1 MTRRFAR
8 RPRRGGWREDRGAMT
23 LMIAVVAMALFLMV
37 GLSVDGGG
45 RMQAIERADDIA
57 AEAARA
63 AGQAL
68 DLPQAVT
75 GTADVVDRA
84 RAQAAVQSYLTG
96 AGATDIHDV
105 SVDVAPNGRSVT
117 VTVHITYQP
126 LFLGLIGLGPWTET
140 GKETATLLTG

>member
-1 MTRRFAR
+1 VNRPAR
-8 RPRRGGWREDRGAMT
+8 RWRDDDRGAMT

-45 RMQAIERADDIA
+45 RMQAIERADDLA

-75 GTADVVDRA
+75 GTADVVDHA
-84 RAQAAVQSYLTG
+84 RAQAAVQDYLAG
-96 AGATDIHDV
+96 AGATDV
-105 SVDVAPNGRSVT
+105 SGFVVDVAPNGRSVT
-117 VTVHITYQP
+117 VTVDITYHP
-126 LFLGLIGLGPWTET
+126 IFLGVIGLGPWTET
-140 GKETATLLTG
+140 GKQTATLLTG

>member
-1 MTRRFAR
+1 MIRRLAR
-8 RPRRGGWREDRGAMT
+8 RVRADDRGAMT

-45 RMQAIERADDIA
+45 RMQANERADDLA

-75 GTADVVDRA
+75 GTADVIDHA
-84 RAQAAVQSYLTG
+84 RASAAVEAYL
-96 AGATDIHDV
+96 AGANATDAHV
-105 SVDVAPNGRSVT
+105 VNVDVAPNGRSVT
-117 VTVHITYQP
+117 VTLSISYHPI
-126 LFLGLIGLGPWTET
+126 FLGLIGLGPWTET
-140 GKETATLLTG
+140 GTETATLLTG